1 MTRVERHGSTALGLA
16 RRSGPLAGRGLAAA
30 GGAGALSAACAIG
43 LLATSG
49 WLLTRASQRP
59 PVFDLALAVGA
70 VQAFALGRGIAR
82 YLQRLAVHG
91 LSLTTLSRLR
101 LWLFDTVEPLVPD
114 GLAPPG
120 AGSERPAVPA
130 TGSVLSGFVA
140 GTEEVTEAL
149 AKGITTAIDLGA
161 SILLGAAVA
170 LLLAPTAAA
179 ALLAG
184 AAGGIALAMLVA
196 RLGRSAAAR
205 TSALRADL
213 ADQVVET
220 MRSAPEL
227 LAFGRAD
234 LMEERL
240 EQVRRHGRSAAL
252 RQSLVT
258 GIVRALTTWAAGAG
272 LLGVVLAG
280 LSAHRGGRLSGIMLT
295 VLVLVALAAL
305 DQASGLPAA
314 LAGRTAGDAAA
325 TRLAALSA
333 LETPVREPAVDA
345 GPALGS
351 VGAALEHVDVVGRGG
366 PPGPPLLSDVSLAV
380 RPGWRLGLIG
390 PSGAGKSSALH
401 VLLHF
406 LEPSA
411 GTGSIGGVDVRR
423 MTRTGMARHLAWLA
437 EETHLFAAPLGDNL
451 RLASPE
457 ASDLECVAA
466 LDRVGLGAWYRA
478 LPDGLG
484 TDLGAGGRAVSAGE
498 RQRLGMARAVLSG
511 ASLLLLDEP
520 TSHLDPWSSP
530 QVLAELLGAAGSRTI
545 VVVSHEPGLAG
556 QVHEIVSLDRGRVVA
571 HRPGTAALPGE
582 PGRFAS
588 GASPV

>member
-1 MTRVERHGSTALGLA
+1 MTRVERRGSTALGLA
-16 RRSGPLAGRGLAAA
+16 RRSGPLSGRGLAAA
-30 GGAGALSAACAIG
+30 CGAGALSAACAIG

-59 PVFDLALAVGA
+59 PVFDLAVAVGA

-82 YLQRLAVHG
+82 YLERLAVHG
-91 LSLTTLSRLR
+91 LSLRTLSRLR

-114 GLAPPG
+114 GLAPSRV
-120 AGSERPAVPA
+120 GSERSAAPA
-130 TGSVLSGFVA
+130 TGSLLSGFVA
-140 GTEEVTEAL
+140 DTEEVTEAL
-149 AKGITTAIDLGA
+149 ARGITTAIDLGA

-234 LMEERL
+234 LIDERL
-240 EQVRRHGRSAAL
+240 EQVRRRGRTAAL

-258 GIVRALTTWAAGAG
+258 GVVRTLTTWAAGAG

-280 LSAHRGGRLSGIMLT
+280 LSAHRGGRLSGIMLA
-295 VLVLVALAAL
+295 VLVLVTLAAL
-305 DQASGLPAA
+305 DQASALPAA

-345 GPALGS
+345 GPALGP
-351 VGAALEHVDVVGRGG
+351 VGAALEHVDVVARVG

-411 GTGSIGGVDVRR
+411 GTASIGGVDVRR
-423 MTRTGMARHLAWLA
+423 MTRSGMARHLAWLA

-451 RLASPE
+451 RLARPE
-457 ASDLECVAA
+457 ASDLDCVAA
-466 LDRVGLGAWYRA
+466 LDRVGLGAWYRS

-484 TDLGAGGRAVSAGE
+484 TGLGAGGRAVSAGE

-530 QVLAELLGAAGSRTI
+530 QVLAELMGAAGSRTI
-545 VVVSHEPGLAG
+545 VVVSHEPGLDG
-556 QVHEIVSLDRGRVVA
+556 QVHEIVTLDRGRVVDR
-571 HRPGTAALPGE
+571 RPGAAGVPGE
-582 PGRFAS
+582 PGRLAP
-588 GASPV
+588 GAFPV

>member
-1 MTRVERHGSTALGLA
+1 MTRAERRGATIRGLT
-16 RRSGPLAGRGLAAA
+16 RRSGPLSGRGLAAT

-59 PVFDLALAVGA
+59 PVFDLAVAVGA

-114 GLAPPG
+114 GLAPSR
-120 AGSERPAVPA
+120 AGSERSGGPA
-130 TGSVLSGFVA
+130 TGALLSGFVA
-140 GTEEVTEAL
+140 DTEEVTEAL
-149 AKGITTAIDLGA
+149 AKGVTTAVDLGA
-161 SILLGAAVA
+161 SILLGASVA
-170 LLLAPTAAA
+170 LLLAPTAGA
-179 ALLAG
+179 ALLAA

-205 TSALRADL
+205 ISAIRADL
-213 ADQVVET
+213 AEQVVET

-234 LMEERL
+234 LIEERL
-240 EQVRRHGRSAAL
+240 EQVRRRRRSAAL

-258 GIVRALTTWAAGAG
+258 GALRTLTTWAAGAG

-295 VLVLVALAAL
+295 VLVLVTLAAL
-305 DQASGLPAA
+305 EQASALPAA
-314 LAGRTAGDAAA
+314 LAGRTAGAAAA
-325 TRLAALSA
+325 TRLAELSA
-333 LETPVREPAVDA
+333 LETPVHEPAVDA
-345 GPALGS
+345 GPARGP
-351 VGAALEHVDVVGRGG
+351 VGAALLHVDVPTRGG
-366 PPGPPLLSDVSLAV
+366 SAGPPLLSDVSLAV
-380 RPGWRLGLIG
+380 QPGRRLGLTG
-390 PSGAGKSSALH
+390 PSGAGKSTALH
-401 VLLHF
+401 ILLHF

-411 GTGSIGGVDVRR
+411 GSATVGGVDVRR
-423 MTRTGMARHLAWLA
+423 MTRGGLARHLAWLA

-451 RLASPE
+451 RLARPE
-457 ASDLECVAA
+457 ASDRDCLAA
-466 LDRVGLGAWYRA
+466 LDRVGLGAWYRS
-478 LPDGLG
+478 LPDRLG
-484 TDLGAGGRAVSAGE
+484 TGLGAGGREVSAGE
-498 RQRLGMARAVLSG
+498 RQRLGMARAVLCG

-530 QVLAELLGAAGSRTI
+530 QVLAELMGAAGSRTI

-556 QVHEIVSLDRGRVVA
+556 QVDEIVTLDRGWVVDR
-571 HRPGTAALPGE
+571 RPGGAAVLGE
-582 PGRFAS
+582 PGRLAP
-588 GASPV
+588 GAFPG

>member
-1 MTRVERHGSTALGLA
+1 MTRGESRGSTALDLA
-16 RRSGPLAGRGLAAA
+16 RRAGPLSGRGLAAA

-59 PVFDLALAVGA
+59 PVFDLAVAVGA

-91 LSLTTLSRLR
+91 LSLATLSRLR

-114 GLAPPG
+114 GLAPSRTG
-120 AGSERPAVPA
+120 RETPAAPA
-130 TGSVLSGFVA
+130 TGSLLSGFVA

-149 AKGITTAIDLGA
+149 AKEITTAIDLGA

-184 AAGGIALAMLVA
+184 AAGGIALAMVVA

-213 ADQVVET
+213 AGQVVET

-234 LMEERL
+234 LIDDRL
-240 EQVRRHGRSAAL
+240 EQVRRRGRSAAL
-252 RQSLVT
+252 RQSLVA
-258 GIVRALTTWAAGAG
+258 GIVRSLTTSAAGAG

-295 VLVLVALAAL
+295 VLVLVSLAAL
-305 DQASGLPAA
+305 DQASALPAA

-333 LETPVREPAVDA
+333 LEAPVSEPAVDA
-345 GPALGS
+345 GPALGP
-351 VGAALEHVDVVGRGG
+351 VGAALEHVDVVAPGG
-366 PPGPPLLSDVSLAV
+366 PSGPPLLTEISLAV
-380 RPGWRLGLIG
+380 RPGWRLGLVG
-390 PSGAGKSSALH
+390 PSGAGKSSTLH

-406 LEPSA
+406 LEPAA
-411 GTGSIGGVDVRR
+411 GAASIGGVDVRR

-451 RLASPE
+451 RLARPE
-457 ASDLECVAA
+457 ASDLDCVAA
-466 LDRVGLGAWYRA
+466 LDRVGLGAWYRS
-478 LPDGLG
+478 LPGGLG
-484 TDLGAGGRAVSAGE
+484 TGLGAGGRGVSAGE
-498 RQRLGMARAVLSG
+498 RQRLGMARALLSG

-530 QVLAELLGAAGSRTI
+530 QLLAELLGAAGSRTI
-545 VVVSHEPGLAG
+545 VVVSHEAGLAS
-556 QVHEIVSLDRGRVVA
+556 QVQEIVSLDRGRLVA
-571 HRPGTAALPGE
+571 RRPGTAAVPAE
-582 PGRFAS
+582 PGSFAP